1 MIHTII
7 NDTNIE
13 HFENMLFMENHT
25 LGVPVIMLGVVDG
38 HIPVAAAAME
48 IDGDVGRII
57 SIYVKEARRKQGVGK
72 ELTDKLITLAK
83 GLDVKFLEADFVP
96 EEEGVKELF
105 ESEAFTLFDGTCYN
119 YIFLDELITSKR
131 IKKIIS
137 AAKDAPKCTP
147 FKDFAGRGKNLILHN
162 MSIKPQDVDMS
173 EISESL
179 SAAVCDESGSPVG
192 CVIASMED
200 QDVLIHYLRATDND
214 PRYLAALIDHLYS
227 RLSSK
232 GGCGLRVCYVEDT
245 PAKTDYV
252 LRIVGENTDL
262 QTDVA
267 IFHAVCE
274 MA

>member
-57 SIYVKEARRKQGVGK
+57 SIFVKEDHRKRGVGK
-72 ELTDKLITLAK
+72 GLTDKLKDLGK

-96 EEEGVKELF
+96 EEEGIKGLF
-105 ESEAFTLFDGTCYN
+105 SSEDFTVFDGTCYN
-119 YIFLDELITSKR
+119 YIMLDELITSKR
-131 IKKIIS
+131 IKKIVS

-147 FKDFAGRGKNLILHN
+147 FKNFAERGKNLILHN
-162 MSIKPQDVDMS
+162 MSIDPKDVDMS

-200 QDVLIHYLRATDND
+200 QDVLIHYLRTTDND

-252 LRIVGENTDL
+252 LQIVGENTDL
-262 QTDVA
+262 QTDMA
-267 IFHAVCE
+267 ISHAVYE
-274 MA
+274 LA